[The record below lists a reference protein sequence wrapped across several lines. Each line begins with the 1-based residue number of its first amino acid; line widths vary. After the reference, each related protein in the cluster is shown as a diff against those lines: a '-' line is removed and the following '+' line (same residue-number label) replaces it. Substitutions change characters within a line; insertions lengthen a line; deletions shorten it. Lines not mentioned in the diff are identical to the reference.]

1 MRGNV
6 IHQCGRQTII
16 RLKSELL
23 ETRSDPW
30 QFGRVD
36 AGLDHRGHKRR
47 KSRGFPTAFGEKF
60 GMDEVETMERM
71 PLILDAAVHMRA
83 ANLAGVP
90 LDRRPRVA
98 NLQLF
103 AAFKNRPVAPR
114 ANSTNR

>member
-71 PLILDAAVHMRA
+71 PLILDAAVHMRT
-83 ANLAGVP
+83 ANLTTRP
-90 LDRRPRVA
+90 LYRRPRLHTLDLVA
-98 NLQLF
+98 I
-103 AAFKNRPVAPR
+103 FKNPH
-114 ANSTNR
+114 

>member
-60 GMDEVETMERM
+60 GMDEAETMERM
-71 PLILDAAVHMRA
+71 PLILDAAVHLRP
-83 ANLAGVP
+83 ANLTALPLHRPLP
-90 LDRRPRVA
+90 LD
-98 NLQLF
+98 NLHLLP
-103 AAFKNRPVAPR
+103 APNHPPDPPR
-114 ANSTNR
+114 A